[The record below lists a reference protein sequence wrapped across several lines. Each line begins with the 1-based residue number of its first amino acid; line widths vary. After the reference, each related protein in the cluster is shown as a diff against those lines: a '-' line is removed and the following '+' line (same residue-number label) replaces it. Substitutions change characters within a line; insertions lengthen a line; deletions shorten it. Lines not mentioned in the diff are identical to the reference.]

1 MDATADGARIEVLLG
16 RMTLEEKIGQ
26 MMVVAFRVWKEVPE
40 TAAETDSAVQEDPGV
55 NVTELNDAI
64 RQCIARYHFGGILLY
79 AQNCRDAEQVLRL
92 TADMQAASLA
102 GGGLPLLI
110 AADQEGGSVAR
121 LSFGTSG
128 VGNMALAAT
137 GDPENAAFPIA
148 LQPGDSALI
157 LFADSCAS
165 RVGTGEL
172 ARQLLAERGA
182 LPENAEITVMKNTA
196 DNAVDCLAAADRAEY
211 VILVSRVYTP
221 ACLDSATEDGFS
233 TAVFDQIIAARH
245 AAGRPVIVVSC
256 QIPYDAAR
264 FPDADAML
272 LCYGSSPMRSLLPA
286 TGEGS
291 DYVPNLAAVLCACFG
306 EEKPIGK
313 LPVSLPILNDQYRP
327 TQKIL
332 YMIQQ

>member
-172 ARQLLAERGA
+172 ARQLLAERG
-182 LPENAEITVMKNTA
+182 
-196 DNAVDCLAAADRAEY
+196 VDCLAAADRAEY

-233 TAVFDQIIAARH
+233 TAVFDQIIAVRH